1 MSSLVVEGWALAG
14 ERDKEISLLSRSP
27 TAVSVYL
34 GLLGLFLI
42 AAASRSAAYAPS
54 ALSDNPGSERCLCR
68 RPCPVAQVSPAPLSL
83 AHVSRAPNK
92 LDLTPFSHPPLL
104 PPNFTSLMA
113 ESDGQPST
121 SKERRSVSRGR
132 EAFVRA
138 IHDSRR
144 PVS

>member
-14 ERDKEISLLSRSP
+14 ARDKEISLLSRSP

-54 ALSDNPGSERCLCR
+54 ALSDNPGSERRLCR

-92 LDLTPFSHPPLL
+92 LT
-104 PPNFTSLMA
+104 
-113 ESDGQPST
+113 
-121 SKERRSVSRGR
+121 
-132 EAFVRA
+132 
-138 IHDSRR
+138 
-144 PVS
+144 